1 MASLILPAHN
11 EGSVIGK
18 TIQALLPQLAED
30 DELIVVCNG
39 CSDNTSAVAR
49 SFGPRVKV
57 VDSPIASKVHALN
70 LGDSL
75 ARAFPRFY
83 IDADVELR
91 AGAVEKLKAA
101 VGPQALLAAAPEP
114 CMDFSGSSWAVRAY
128 YRIWLSLPYCRSGM
142 MGAGVYVLSEQGR
155 RRFSRFPDLIADDG
169 YVRALF
175 AENERANVPGAQAV
189 VKAPATLR
197 WLLKIKTRSRLGQIQ
212 LAQCFPLLLKNEKK
226 AYAGGF
232 VEILKKPLN
241 WPAAAIYLYVAILT
255 RIKAKR
261 LLKSLDE
268 YQWEKDESS
277 R

>member
-226 AYAGGF
+226 GYAGGF